1 MLFWVHYSEEVA
13 PISAELLWQIP
24 VYFAAFGG
32 RADQSPRL
40 VPTRRAL
47 SIQE

>member
-1 MLFWVHYSEEVA
+1 MLFWANYSEGVA
-13 PISAELLWQIP
+13 RISADILWQIS
-24 VYFAAFGG
+24 VYLAAFGG

>member
-1 MLFWVHYSEEVA
+1 MLFWANHSKGGA
-13 PISAELLWQIP
+13 PISADVLWKIP